1 MLKNF
6 YIFICLF
13 LLSGL
18 HAQTN
23 TQILYSND
31 LQVPDVVN
39 YCPGENFSLKVN
51 AVATSTGDY
60 TISGITSPIS
70 ILGSSTWVPFSQ
82 TTTRSHFSQ
91 LLNIPFEFEFY
102 GKKYTNLVVGS
113 NGRILLG
120 NTTEVDLSDLHTPT
134 YTDKVHNVI
143 PTDYIKIPSDIYNEI
158 YTYSNQKKN
167 VAQIFPGFTDL
178 YFNNS
183 NEYRNI
189 LYGNTNYEGHAAYYI
204 SFKGVRLS
212 GYSRLANSIVI
223 LVKDTNQIII
233 KYFDSADS
241 VTIPTGLIQQ
251 NTIMGIQNE
260 DGTLAKWRGFPDSN
274 SPYNNGRW
282 TNTQS
287 NETLFTPSEYLTPKV
302 EWFQNGSATAI
313 QTGNTI
319 NFSPTNYSDKLDV
332 KISFLNSS
340 GVQVGATKTSYVTFN
355 QIKKVNISEP
365 VLGSGCAASSEIH
378 VISPDPNLS
387 YDWFNSANP
396 TTPFATNTTTVN
408 VSTGSYYAKAKSTS
422 GNYCGQ
428 SDTKVV
434 TAIPAI
440 PAFLNDGKT
449 LRFCDDLGTTSSTF
463 NLLTVS
469 GYSLGTTY
477 SVEFLENGSVIA
489 NPTLGY
495 NITLTSGTPR
505 TLSIRVTGTAGCTVT
520 GTFTVSY
527 LSLPPNGKVYDAD
540 KLCFEI
546 TNYTTAEFKN
556 KFFPTINYD
565 IKFSTDGI
573 NYNLT
578 SVNPK
583 LYSSVQVKIKHLDFT
598 CESFGTLNFSYQPE
612 VTANTPNPNDPNLQ
626 QCASSTQT
634 YNLPALF
641 NSQVNPSSNVT
652 ITYYNSLADAQSGN
666 NAIQNPSAFRS
677 GMGYTTL
684 YIRVVDNT
692 TGCVAQTFPSVTLLV
707 YLKPKLE
714 VQNPIVKTNCAGNT
728 IFDLTQNI
736 SALTDA
742 QAPTIVQAEYYAE
755 NNVLLTPAQIS
766 NYDASVNGS
775 KPYIK
780 LTYNSTCGDI
790 LRFDLRYNP
799 KPTSLI
805 NQIPICGEKS
815 YSLADFKAKV
825 VANPANYTF
834 TDTSGNALP
843 NTFTWSTLPYTV
855 NYYITDNSTDC
866 KSDLLTLNFVAGN
879 PIAVKTTTTDL
890 SGCDTDFDGK
900 ISFNLDF
907 QKTVFTN
914 DTSATFKYFKDSAL
928 TQSISSNYTNETAFN
943 QTVYAQVTS
952 TGFCPTVVQINLKVN
967 VPTKSTTLQDK
978 YLICF
983 GEQVLVDAGT
993 ENVSWEWSNG
1003 GNSQTKI
1010 FTAAG
1015 SYSVKLTNANGC
1027 SYTHNF
1033 VISAEN
1039 QPVIEQ
1045 INQTNEK
1052 IEVIASGGV
1061 QPYEYSFDGGLT
1073 WQTSNI
1079 LANPTLPEYHIQVRS
1094 TVSPGYYCLGEI
1106 KSIYTIT
1113 VNNVITP
1120 NGDGYNDYWTIANL
1134 DKMENVQIV
1143 ITDRYG
1149 KSVFNTAD
1157 KNNLLWDGKIQ
1168 GRPLPTASYW
1178 YVVKWFDSSTN
1189 KNEIRNGWI
1198 LLKNRD

>member
-31 LQVPDVVN
+31 LQVPDVLN

-60 TISGITSPIS
+60 TMQAAPSFS
-70 ILGSSTWVPFSQ
+70 INNGSQFVPFSDKNGNN
-82 TTTRSHFSQ
+82 RFS
-91 LLNIPFEFEFY
+91 LPINLGFTFDFY
-102 GKKYTNLVVGS
+102 GTKYSQVVVGS
-113 NGRILLG
+113 NGRLVFSNSPELANLNDYTKYIDRIHSG
-120 NTTEVDLSDLHTPT
+120 NLPT
-134 YTDKVHNVI
+134 STNV
-143 PTDYIKIPSDIYNEI
+143 KIPSPEYNKVSVASPNS
-158 YTYSNQKKN
+158 TFNL
-167 VAQIFPGFTDL
+167 AQIFAGYTDIGYYTTNDYNKITYGNVIYNGKKGLLISFTRIIELTSNYTSFITSQVLLLEDNH
-178 YFNNS
+178 YFIKVLQKTKNTQNAIIGAQNETGDSAVWPVNNS
-183 NEYRNI
+183 P
-189 LYGNTNYEGHAAYYI
+189 T
-204 SFKGVRLS
+204 
-212 GYSRLANSIVI
+212 
-223 LVKDTNQIII
+223 
-233 KYFDSADS
+233 S
-241 VTIPTGLIQQ
+241 V
-251 NTIMGIQNE
+251 
-260 DGTLAKWRGFPDSN
+260 
-274 SPYNNGRW
+274 YNNGLW
-282 TNTQS
+282 NVTTAPIAY
-287 NETLFTPSEYLTPKV
+287 EFIPSQNLTPKV
-302 EWFQNGSATAI
+302 EWFQNGSATAV

-319 NFSPTNYSDKLDV
+319 NFSPINDSDQLDV

-340 GVQVGATKTSYVTFN
+340 GDQVGATKTSYVTFN

-396 TTPFATNTTTVN
+396 TTPFATNTTTVS

-449 LRFCDDLGTTSSTF
+449 LRFCDNLGTTSSTF

-505 TLSIRVTGTAGCTVT
+505 TFTIRVTGTAGCTVN

-527 LSLPPNGKVYDAD
+527 LSLPPNGKVYNAD

-546 TNYTTAEFKN
+546 INYTTAEFKN

-573 NYNLT
+573 NYNLN

-583 LYSSVQVKIKHLDFT
+583 LYSSVQVKIKHPDFT
-598 CESFGTLNFSYQPE
+598 CESIGTLNFSYQPE

-626 QCASSTQT
+626 QCASDTQT
-634 YNLPALF
+634 YNLPSLF

-707 YLKPKLE
+707 YLKPRLE

-736 SALTDA
+736 SALTNA
-742 QAPTIVQAEYYAE
+742 QAPTIVQAEYYSE
-755 NNVLLTPAQIS
+755 NNVLLTPAEIS
-766 NYDASVNGS
+766 NYDASVNGT

-834 TDTSGNALP
+834 TESSGNALP

-855 NYYITDNSTDC
+855 NYYITDNSTGC
-866 KSDLLTLNFVAGN
+866 KSDLLMLNFVAGN
-879 PIAVKTTTTDL
+879 PTAVKTTTTDL

-900 ISFNLDF
+900 ISFNLDS

-914 DTSATFKYFKDSAL
+914 DTSTNFKYFKDSAL

-952 TGFCPTVVQINLKVN
+952 AGFCPTVVQINLKVN

-983 GEQVLVDAGT
+983 GEQVWVDAGT

-1061 QPYEYSFDGGLT
+1061 QPYEYSFDGGST

-1079 LANPTLPEYHIQVRS
+1079 LTNPTLPEYHIQVRS
-1094 TVSPGYYCLGEI
+1094 TVSPGYYCLGGM